1 MVTIANIKPKIAAG
15 RPRTGIFHP
24 TAAPAKHKASSMPVL
39 LTAPSKVILSAKG
52 MDDDCDEKFRVNA
65 GFPDLPNVFSA
76 ECFDIKIPFLCL

>member
-1 MVTIANIKPKIAAG
+1 
-15 RPRTGIFHP
+15 
-24 TAAPAKHKASSMPVL
+24 MPVL